1 MCFWDEGWGWGQKTN
16 IEDAQ
21 FINYFSPFCKLT
33 IIKRNIYEN
42 INLHNNKLNIK
53 QCKFAMSLLT

>member
-1 MCFWDEGWGWGQKTN
+1 MCFWDEGWGLGQKIN

-33 IIKRNIYEN
+33 IIKRKIYEN
-42 INLHNNKLNIK
+42 INLHNNNLNIK
-53 QCKFAMSLLT
+53 QCKFAMS

>member
-1 MCFWDEGWGWGQKTN
+1 MCFWDEGWGLGQKIN

-42 INLHNNKLNIK
+42 INFHDNEMNKK
-53 QCKFAMSLLT
+53 HCKYATS